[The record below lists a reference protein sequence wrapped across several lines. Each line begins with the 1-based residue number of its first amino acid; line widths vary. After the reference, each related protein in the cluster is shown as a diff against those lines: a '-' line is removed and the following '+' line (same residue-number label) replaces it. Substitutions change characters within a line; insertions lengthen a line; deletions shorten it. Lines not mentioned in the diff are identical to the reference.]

1 MNNDDEKIEYLLKI
15 QELKEKGFYSTFCY
29 NINSNLEDIKFEYEN
44 LKQQE
49 FLNNLSLADKI
60 IENKYNMSF
69 IGGLLD
75 EFNNFVKKKKEEEDN

>member
-15 QELKEKGFYSTFCY
+15 EELKKKGFHSTNCY

>member
-29 NINSNLEDIKFEYEN
+29 NINSNLEDIKIEYEN

-49 FLNNLSLADKI
+49 FLNNVFLADKI

-75 EFNNFVKKKKEEEDN
+75 EFNNFVKKKEEKDN